1 MTSLRWQSKRPQSP
15 PPAWNNET
23 ASYLGTKRAVGE
35 LRSPLKKLEQQWM
48 KKPENNCTKMGRRKF
63 HFPHIT
69 PSPRPAL
76 LGARRNSPMGQS
88 SLCKEKAS
96 EVNTS
101 FPSHSEDLL
110 QFYSA
115 QRPAK
120 LTCSERAR
128 NKEKGRPTNRAMQ
141 RERQFPVACSAEDPS
156 SLHLGGQ
163 QALWVL
169 ETPSALIMS
178 PHLGQYWPTFP

>member
-1 MTSLRWQSKRPQSP
+1 
-15 PPAWNNET
+15 
-23 ASYLGTKRAVGE
+23 
-35 LRSPLKKLEQQWM
+35 
-48 KKPENNCTKMGRRKF
+48 
-63 HFPHIT
+63 
-69 PSPRPAL
+69 
-76 LGARRNSPMGQS
+76 MGQS